1 MKNLLSISLLA
12 LILTGCST
20 FESTIQAGKDI
31 ASAMVDDAVDV
42 SKTVISI
49 PVQAV
54 GTVVDKLEE
63 ETVSEESET
72 E

>member
-1 MKNLLSISLLA
+1 MKNLFSISLLA

-20 FESTIQAGKDI
+20 LESTIQAGKDI
-31 ASAMVDDAVDV
+31 ASAVVDDVVDV

-54 GTVVDKLEE
+54 GTVIDKIEE
-63 ETVSEESET
+63 ETEIESET

>member
-1 MKNLLSISLLA
+1 MKNLFSIFLLS

-20 FESTIQAGKDI
+20 LESTIQAGKDI
-31 ASAMVDDAVDV
+31 ASAVVDDVVDV

-54 GTVVDKLEE
+54 GTVIDKLEE
-63 ETVSEESET
+63 ETESDESET